1 MAISDEPLKTITI
14 SLSATVAAKAEALA
28 DIEGRTLSDLLLRAF
43 RAYQA
48 AAFDQW
54 WKELDQDPRRNPHGY
69 TEDDIPRLIKEVRAE
84 MAAEEKARNTAKAS

>member
-1 MAISDEPLKTITI
+1 MATSDEPLTTITI
-14 SLSATVAAKAEALA
+14 SLSARVADKAEALA
-28 DIEGRTLSDLLLRAF
+28 DIEGRTLSDLFLRAF

-54 WKELDQDPRRNPHGY
+54 WKELREYADPSNPHGY

-84 MAAEEKARNTAKAS
+84 MAWQR